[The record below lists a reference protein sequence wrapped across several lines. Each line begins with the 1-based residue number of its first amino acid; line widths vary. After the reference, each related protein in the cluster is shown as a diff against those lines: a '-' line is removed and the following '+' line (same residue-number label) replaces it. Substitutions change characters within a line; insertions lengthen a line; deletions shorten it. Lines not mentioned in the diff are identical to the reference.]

1 MLSVLTSVLISS
13 VLSLQLGSDGCEI
26 GICFDVSCFSILF
39 YFPASFVLSGKKKKR
54 TQPIT
59 SSCSLGFR
67 FFVFEG
73 ILIGVLILAESR
85 NWNFLLLRIC

>member
-73 ILIGVLILAESR
+73 IL
-85 NWNFLLLRIC
+85 N

>member
-39 YFPASFVLSGKKKKR
+39 CF
-54 TQPIT
+54 
-59 SSCSLGFR
+59 SCMFCAFG
-67 FFVFEG
+67 EEEEEEENT
-73 ILIGVLILAESR
+73 AHYE
-85 NWNFLLLRIC
+85 LLQLRISIFCF